1 MENQGKY
8 WDLYQQIKDL
18 KKKQKKQLHKLY
30 IDFALLSFFEWTI
43 EKNLKNFTKTI
54 AKLKKLY
61 YNLHE
66 VEKSG
71 TKWQK
76 NEKR

>member
-1 MENQGKY
+1 MLCIEPRKCFKSYTYNVQRWNGNT
-8 WDLYQQIKDL
+8 LTI
-18 KKKQKKQLHKLY
+18 
-30 IDFALLSFFEWTI
+30 IFWTI
-43 EKNLKNFTKTI
+43 NSKKIEKILKNFTKTI

-71 TKWQK
+71 TKW
-76 NEKR
+76 

>member
-30 IDFALLSFFEWTI
+30 IDFALLLFFEWT
-43 EKNLKNFTKTI
+43 FY
-54 AKLKKLY
+54 KKL
-61 YNLHE
+61 
-66 VEKSG
+66 
-71 TKWQK
+71 TKIHK
-76 NEKR
+76 NYLLISKNRVQ